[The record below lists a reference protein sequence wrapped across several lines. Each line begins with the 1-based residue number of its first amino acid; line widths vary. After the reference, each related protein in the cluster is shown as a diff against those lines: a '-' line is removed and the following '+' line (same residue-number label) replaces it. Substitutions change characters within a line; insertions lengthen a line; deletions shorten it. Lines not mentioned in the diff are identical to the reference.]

1 MSEYLSGAKIMAFVS
16 DLDKFLQ
23 KLDKRFPQ
31 KSASQQKVIKQYQRI
46 IELRDKKSNGAK
58 HSRHNFIEH

>member
-31 KSASQQKVIKQYQRI
+31 KSASQQKVIKQYQRN
-46 IELRDKKSNGAK
+46 IEGYLE
-58 HSRHNFIEH
+58 FISSLSFQYLVWF